1 MCCHGS
7 LDIDTPIRNRV
18 ASYLYSIL
26 PWAVYTAWCQHKAT
40 QRKLKESNFTT
51 FKHASMMIWVNLI
64 YQSIIDFQ
72 GDCTHQVELL
82 TGSFDLMSVCLASS
96 PTSASSQASSLC
108 SGTWALATPL
118 SSWLLISVWPS
129 SSCCGHLGSETAAD
143 GHKLPRSCLNM
154 NVGSIVRY
162 LL

>member
-72 GDCTHQVELL
+72 GDCTHQVKLL
-82 TGSFDLMSVCLASS
+82 TEVLRSHVNMPCFKSHLCFQSSFRLVLRYLSSCHPIEFLASHFS
-96 PTSASSQASSLC
+96 LAQLQLLWAFGEWNSSRW
-108 SGTWALATPL
+108 T
-118 SSWLLISVWPS
+118 
-129 SSCCGHLGSETAAD
+129 
-143 GHKLPRSCLNM
+143 
-154 NVGSIVRY
+154 
-162 LL
+162 